1 MQPINPDDEGT
12 YEVSLKVWYQDFPE
26 IETISKTFK
35 VMVQCEILS
44 WEIVKPLPVNVS
56 YTILVDLELIVDYG
70 LVAVPA
76 CKSVLIE
83 FTPTMPF

>member
-1 MQPINPDDEGT
+1 MQPTNPDDEGT

-44 WEIVKPLPVNVS
+44 WEIVKPLPVNV
-56 YTILVDLELIVDYG
+56 
-70 LVAVPA
+70 
-76 CKSVLIE
+76 
-83 FTPTMPF
+83 